1 MDTKEQVANR
11 MVAIIRTSV
20 IGIVANVL
28 LSGFKA
34 FVGIVTGSIAITL
47 DAVNNLSDAL
57 SSIITIVGT
66 RLAAKAPDKKHPY
79 GHGRIEYL
87 TASIIGII
95 VMYAGLTSLIESIKK
110 IIHPTEADYSAVSL
124 MIVAVAVVVKILLGL
139 YVKTEGKK
147 YNSDS
152 LVASGQDAL
161 LDAVIS
167 TTTLIAAFVFLGT
180 GIGLEAYLGAIISI
194 IILKAGIDMIRESLS
209 QILGERAESD
219 LTKSI
224 KQTICE
230 FDEVHGAY
238 DLILN
243 NYGPDTY
250 MASVH
255 VEIDSTMSAPKI
267 DALARKISQK
277 IYEEYQIV
285 IGAVGIY
292 AYDAKDPETQAILS
306 DIRTRMDKY
315 EEVLQFHGFF
325 VNKEEMTISFDVV
338 IDFSA
343 KDRYQL
349 YQTIKEEIQNA
360 YPKYHVAITLDED
373 FSD

>member
-1 MDTKEQVANR
+1 MDTKEQIADR
-11 MVAIIRTSV
+11 MSVIIKTSV
-20 IGIVANVL
+20 IGIIANVFL
-28 LSGFKA
+28 AGFKA
-34 FVGIVTGSIAITL
+34 FVGIITGSIAITL

-110 IIHPTEADYSAVSL
+110 IIHPEDADYTVASL
-124 MIVAVAVVVKILLGL
+124 IIVAVAVIVKIVLGL
-139 YVKTEGKK
+139 YVKKK
-147 YNSDS
+147 GQAYNSDS

-161 LDAVIS
+161 LDSIIS
-167 TTTLIAAFVFLGT
+167 ASTLVAAFIFIGT
-180 GIGLEAYLGAIISI
+180 GIGLEAFLGAVISVV
-194 IILKAGIDMIRESLS
+194 ILKAGFDMIRESLS

-224 KQTICE
+224 KASICE
-230 FDEVHGAY
+230 FDEVRGAY

-255 VEIDSTMSAPKI
+255 VEVDSDLSAPKI
-267 DALARKISQK
+267 DRLARRISQK
-277 IYEEYQIV
+277 IFEEYQIV
-285 IGAVGIY
+285 VAAVGIY
-292 AYDAKDPETQAILS
+292 AYDEKDPESQKILA
-306 DIRTRMDKY
+306 DVRNRLDKY
-315 EEVLQFHGFF
+315 DDVIQFHGFY
-325 VNKEEMTISFDVV
+325 VSKEDMTISFDVV
-338 IDFSA
+338 VDYSS
-343 KDRYQL
+343 KNRLEVYQH
-349 YQTIKEEIQNA
+349 IVKEIQEA
-360 YPKYHVAITLDED
+360 YPSYHVALTLDED

>member
-1 MDTKEQVANR
+1 
-11 MVAIIRTSV
+11 
-20 IGIVANVL
+20 
-28 LSGFKA
+28 
-34 FVGIVTGSIAITL
+34 
-47 DAVNNLSDAL
+47 
-57 SSIITIVGT
+57 
-66 RLAAKAPDKKHPY
+66 
-79 GHGRIEYL
+79 
-87 TASIIGII
+87 
-95 VMYAGLTSLIESIKK
+95 MYAGLTSLIESIKK

-224 KQTICE
+224 KQSICE

-349 YQTIKEEIQNA
+349 YQTITEEIQNA